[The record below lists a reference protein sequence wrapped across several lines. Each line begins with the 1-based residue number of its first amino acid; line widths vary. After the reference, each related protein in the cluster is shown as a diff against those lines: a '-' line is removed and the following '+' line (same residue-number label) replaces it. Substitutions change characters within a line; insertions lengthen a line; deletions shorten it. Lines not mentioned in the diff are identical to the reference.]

1 MATSKETDVDSTA
14 DTEIGTSS
22 RSSTNLMIEDIM
34 QKRNTNRT
42 EKEKAVVEGL
52 KKVESRF
59 GFVPGSST
67 AVGSA
72 AGASRSITSASQS
85 TLGSQNSG
93 AMSTAAKQAMD
104 HMNRVFK
111 CGQSAREVGYVDRY

>member
-1 MATSKETDVDSTA
+1 
-14 DTEIGTSS
+14 
-22 RSSTNLMIEDIM
+22 MIEDIM

-59 GFVPGSST
+59 RLVPGSST

-72 AGASRSITSASQS
+72 AGASRSITSVSQS

-111 CGQSAREVGYVDRY
+111 CGQSSREIGYVDR